1 MKKVYLFFL
10 LCIMGSLVSAQSKCN
25 INKGWAFYTVS
36 FPGVQMADENGNPIA
51 PKPIIERFLYIEWC
65 GSKKP
70 EIKEVLYNNMS
81 FSAVLEKV
89 EGRSVIAGKDL
100 DLRNTTR
107 ITAAKCKKLW
117 KLILVPK
124 EEDHTPQPGSKQIVI
139 KTKSPGACV
148 FKLTKETLLKTL
160 PRP

>member
-1 MKKVYLFFL
+1 MKKIFIFL
-10 LCIMGSLVSAQSKCN
+10 LLCVAGSFVYAQLKCN
-25 INKGWAFYTVS
+25 INKAWAFYTVS
-36 FPGVQMADENGNPIA
+36 YPGVQMTDENGNPIP
-51 PKPIIERFLYIEWC
+51 PKLMIDRFIYIEWC

-70 EIKEVLYNNMS
+70 DVTEVLYNNRA

-100 DLRNTTR
+100 SPENKIR
-107 ITAAKCKKLW
+107 ISAGRCKRLW

-124 EEDHTPQPGSKQIVI
+124 DEDKVPEPGSRQIVI
-139 KTKSPGACV
+139 KTRSPGACV
-148 FKLTKETLLKTL
+148 FKLAKETRLMTL